1 MQENWVTYAIETMG
15 GDQGFLD
22 PGVVAYFVSYVILVA
37 YVLTS
42 VVVAVLLE
50 NFSDASQ
57 V

>member
-1 MQENWVTYAIETMG
+1 MTYAIETMG